1 MDQQQKS
8 GHKFNR
14 PSQTVYASFGKSVA
28 VSSQCSSFK
37 AKEEQQY
44 VQGVQP
50 QVITLMGRWP
60 SA

>member
-1 MDQQQKS
+1 MDQQQKKS

-28 VSSQCSSFK
+28 MSSQCSSFK
-37 AKEEQQY
+37 AKEEQY

-50 QVITLMGRWP
+50 QVINLIY
-60 SA
+60 